1 MINIRQEAALALEEI
16 LCRGGYSSLTVNEY
30 LKKMA
35 GQTEERDRRFF
46 TNLVYTTLDHL
57 LSIDAVIEAH
67 SKTPLKKIKPYLLVC
82 LRMGI
87 CQLKYMESVPDRAAI
102 NETVELVKKSK
113 LRALAGFVNGVL
125 RGAQRSGCA
134 FVIPDVEKDPV
145 KALGLQYD
153 MPEWIVSLWLQ
164 DYGMKQAEMLL
175 QKMQQPGCVCLRA
188 NTLKAEAAE
197 IGKRIAE
204 SVGENGSVRQ
214 SSAVPEAFYA
224 EHIGD
229 ISKWDLYK
237 EGYVAVQDESSMLAA
252 LATGAKPGDRVLDLC
267 AAPGGKSA
275 FMAQMMRDQGLINSR
290 DLHEHRVNL
299 IRQNAERL
307 GISCIQAVAADATQL
322 QPEDSDRYDVVLLD
336 APCSGLGIMRSKPD
350 IKLHHTL
357 QDVMELAELQRKM
370 LMVAAEA
377 VKPGGTL
384 VYSTCTLNKKEN
396 DEQVEWFLKK
406 YQNFVLKDLEN
417 RLPSLPECDRL
428 WKKHLTL
435 WPQVGG
441 HDGFFVACLEK
452 QA

>member
-30 LKKMA
+30 LKKIA

-46 TNLVYTTLDHL
+46 TNLVYTTLEHL
-57 LSIDAVIEAH
+57 PSIDAVIAAH

-113 LRALAGFVNGVL
+113 QRALSGFVNGVL
-125 RGAQRSGCA
+125 RGAQRNDCA
-134 FVIPDVEKDPV
+134 YPLPDPEQEPV
-145 KALGLQYD
+145 KTLGLQYD
-153 MPEWIVSLWLQ
+153 MPEWIVAIWLR
-164 DYGMKQAEMLL
+164 DYGKEQTKVLL
-175 QKMQQPGCVCLRA
+175 QKMQQPGSVCLRA
-188 NTLKAEAAE
+188 NTLKANSEE

-204 SVGENGSVRQ
+204 SVGEDGSVRQ
-214 SSAVPEAFYA
+214 SGTVPEAFYA

-229 ISKWDLYK
+229 ISKWELYRK
-237 EGYVAVQDESSMLAA
+237 GYIAVQDESSMLAA

-275 FMAQMMRDQGLINSR
+275 FMAQMMQDQGMISSR
-290 DLHEHRVNL
+290 DLHEHRVKL
-299 IRQNAERL
+299 IQQNAERL
-307 GISCIQAVAADATQL
+307 GINCIQAEAADATQAK
-322 QPEDSDRYDVVLLD
+322 QEDYEQYDVVLLD

-357 QDVMELAELQRKM
+357 QDVEELAELQRQI
-370 LMVAAEA
+370 LSVAAEA

-396 DEQVEWFLKK
+396 DEQVEWFLEK
-406 YQNFVLKDLEN
+406 YPKFALKDLEK

-435 WPQVGG
+435 WPQAGG

>member
-113 LRALAGFVNGVL
+113 LCALAGFVNGVL
-125 RGAQRSGCA
+125 RGAQRSGYA

-175 QKMQQPGCVCLRA
+175 QKMQQPGSVCLRA

>member
-30 LKKMA
+30 LKKIA

-46 TNLVYTTLDHL
+46 TNLVYTTLEHL
-57 LSIDAVIEAH
+57 PSIDAVIAAH

-113 LRALAGFVNGVL
+113 QRALSGFVNGVL
-125 RGAQRSGCA
+125 RGAQRNDCA
-134 FVIPDVEKDPV
+134 YPLPDPEQEPV

-153 MPEWIVSLWLQ
+153 MPEWIVAIWLR
-164 DYGMKQAEMLL
+164 DYGKEQTKVLL
-175 QKMQQPGCVCLRA
+175 QKMQQPGSVCLRA
-188 NTLKAEAAE
+188 NTLKANSEE

-204 SVGENGSVRQ
+204 SVGEDGSVRQ
-214 SSAVPEAFYA
+214 SGTVPEAFYA

-229 ISKWDLYK
+229 ISKWELYRK
-237 EGYVAVQDESSMLAA
+237 GYIAVQDESSMLAA

-275 FMAQMMRDQGLINSR
+275 FMAQMMQDQGMISSR
-290 DLHEHRVNL
+290 DLHEHRVKL

-307 GISCIQAVAADATQL
+307 GINCIQAEAADATQAK
-322 QPEDSDRYDVVLLD
+322 QEDYEQYDVVLLD

-357 QDVMELAELQRKM
+357 QDVEELAELQRQI
-370 LMVAAEA
+370 LSVAAEA

-396 DEQVEWFLKK
+396 DEQVEWFLEK
-406 YQNFVLKDLEN
+406 YPKFALKDLEK

-435 WPQVGG
+435 WPQAGG

>member
-175 QKMQQPGCVCLRA
+175 QKMQQPGSVCLRA

-322 QPEDSDRYDVVLLD
+322 QMEDLEQYDVVLLD

>member
-30 LKKMA
+30 LKKIA

-46 TNLVYTTLDHL
+46 TNLVYTTLEHL
-57 LSIDAVIEAH
+57 PSIDAVIAAH

-113 LRALAGFVNGVL
+113 LRALSGFVNGVL
-125 RGAQRSGCA
+125 RGAQRNDCA
-134 FVIPDVEKDPV
+134 YPLPDPEQEPV

-153 MPEWIVSLWLQ
+153 MPEWIVAIWLR
-164 DYGMKQAEMLL
+164 DYGKEQTKALL
-175 QKMQQPGCVCLRA
+175 QKMQQPGSVCLRA
-188 NTLKAEAAE
+188 NTLKANSEE

-204 SVGENGSVRQ
+204 SVGEDGSVRQ
-214 SSAVPEAFYA
+214 SGTVPEAFYA

-229 ISKWDLYK
+229 ISKWELYRK
-237 EGYVAVQDESSMLAA
+237 GYIAVQDESSMLAA

-275 FMAQMMRDQGLINSR
+275 FMAQMMQDQGMISSR
-290 DLHEHRVNL
+290 DLHEHRVKL

-307 GISCIQAVAADATQL
+307 GINCIQAEAADATQAK
-322 QPEDSDRYDVVLLD
+322 QEDYEQYDVVLLD

-357 QDVMELAELQRKM
+357 QDVEELAELQRQI
-370 LMVAAEA
+370 LSVAAEA

-396 DEQVEWFLKK
+396 DEQVEWFLEK
-406 YQNFVLKDLEN
+406 YPKFALKDLEK
-417 RLPSLPECDRL
+417 RLPSLPEYDRL

-435 WPQVGG
+435 WPQAGG

>member
-175 QKMQQPGCVCLRA
+175 QKMQQPGSVCLRA

-229 ISKWDLYK
+229 ISSWDLYK

-275 FMAQMMRDQGLINSR
+275 FMAQMMKDHGSISSR

-307 GISCIQAVAADATQL
+307 GIGCIQAVAADATQL
-322 QPEDSDRYDVVLLD
+322 QMEDLEQYDVVLLD

-441 HDGFFVACLEK
+441 HDGFYVACLEK

>member
-113 LRALAGFVNGVL
+113 LCALAGFVNGVL

-175 QKMQQPGCVCLRA
+175 QKMQQPGSVCLRA

-229 ISKWDLYK
+229 ISSWDLYK

-275 FMAQMMRDQGLINSR
+275 FMAQMMKDHGSISSR

-307 GISCIQAVAADATQL
+307 GIGCIQAVAADATQL
-322 QPEDSDRYDVVLLD
+322 QMEDLEQYDVVLLD

-441 HDGFFVACLEK
+441 HDGFYVACLEK

>member
-175 QKMQQPGCVCLRA
+175 QKMQQPGSVCLRA

>member
-30 LKKMA
+30 LKKIA

-57 LSIDAVIEAH
+57 PSIDAVIAAH

-125 RGAQRSGCA
+125 RGAQRNGCA
-134 FVIPDVEKDPV
+134 YPLPDMEREPV
-145 KALGLQYD
+145 KALGLRYD
-153 MPEWIVSLWLQ
+153 MPEWIVTLWLK
-164 DYGMKQAEMLL
+164 DYGKEQTEMLL
-175 QKMQQPGCVCLRA
+175 QKMQQSGSVCLRA
-188 NTLKAEAAE
+188 NTLKATADE

-204 SVGENGSVRQ
+204 SLGEEGSVRQ

-229 ISKWDLYK
+229 ISKWELYQ
-237 EGYVAVQDESSMLAA
+237 EGYIAVQDESSMLAA
-252 LATGAKPGDRVLDLC
+252 LATGAKPGDQVLDLC

-275 FMAQMMRDQGLINSR
+275 FMAQMMQNTGLISSR
-290 DLHEHRVNL
+290 DLHEHRVKL
-299 IRQNAERL
+299 IQQNAQRL
-307 GISCIQAVAADATQL
+307 GISCIQTVTADATQP
-322 QPEDSDRYDVVLLD
+322 QPEDFERYDVVLLD

-350 IKLHHTL
+350 IKLHHSL
-357 QDVMELAELQRKM
+357 QDVEDLVKLQRQI
-370 LMVAAEA
+370 LPVAAEA

-396 DEQVEWFLKK
+396 DEQVEWFLEK
-406 YQNFVLKDLEN
+406 YPNFVLKDLEN

-435 WPQVGG
+435 WPQAGG

>member
-113 LRALAGFVNGVL
+113 LCALAGFVNGVL

-145 KALGLQYD
+145 KALGLRYD

-164 DYGMKQAEMLL
+164 DYGMKLTEMLL

-204 SVGENGSVRQ
+204 SVGEDGSVRQ

-229 ISKWDLYK
+229 ISSWDLYK

-275 FMAQMMRDQGLINSR
+275 FMAQMMKDHGSISSR

-307 GISCIQAVAADATQL
+307 GIGCIQAVAADATQL
-322 QPEDSDRYDVVLLD
+322 QMEDLEQYDVVLLD

-441 HDGFFVACLEK
+441 HDGFYVACLEK

>member
-145 KALGLQYD
+145 KALGLRYD

-164 DYGMKQAEMLL
+164 DYGMKQAEILL
-175 QKMQQPGCVCLRA
+175 QKMQQPGSVCLRA

-229 ISKWDLYK
+229 ISTWDLYK

-275 FMAQMMRDQGLINSR
+275 FMAQMMKDHGSISSR
-290 DLHEHRVNL
+290 DLHEHRVKL

-307 GISCIQAVAADATQL
+307 GIGCIQAVAADATQL
-322 QPEDSDRYDVVLLD
+322 QMEDLEQYDVVLLD

-350 IKLHHTL
+350 IKLHHTM

-370 LMVAAEA
+370 LQVAAKA
-377 VKPGGTL
+377 VKPDGTL

-396 DEQVEWFLKK
+396 DEQVEWFLKN
-406 YQNFVLKDLEN
+406 YPNFVLKDLEN

-435 WPQVGG
+435 WPQAGG

>member
-113 LRALAGFVNGVL
+113 LCALAGFVNGVL

-145 KALGLQYD
+145 KTLGLRYD

-164 DYGMKQAEMLL
+164 DYGMKLTEMLL

-204 SVGENGSVRQ
+204 SVGEDGSVRQ

-229 ISKWDLYK
+229 ISSWDLYK

-275 FMAQMMRDQGLINSR
+275 FMAQMMKDHGSISSR

-307 GISCIQAVAADATQL
+307 GIGCIQAVAADATQL
-322 QPEDSDRYDVVLLD
+322 QMEDSDRYDVVLLD

>member
-30 LKKMA
+30 LKKIA

-46 TNLVYTTLDHL
+46 TNLVYTTLEHL
-57 LSIDAVIEAH
+57 PSIDAVIAAH

-113 LRALAGFVNGVL
+113 QRALSGFVNGVL
-125 RGAQRSGCA
+125 RGAQRNECA
-134 FVIPDVEKDPV
+134 YPLPDPEQEPV

-153 MPEWIVSLWLQ
+153 MPEWIVAIWLR
-164 DYGMKQAEMLL
+164 DYGKEQTKVLL
-175 QKMQQPGCVCLRA
+175 QKMQQPGSVCLRA
-188 NTLKAEAAE
+188 NTLKANSEE
-197 IGKRIAE
+197 VGKRIAE
-204 SVGENGSVRQ
+204 SVGEDGSVRQ
-214 SSAVPEAFYA
+214 SGTVPEAFYA

-229 ISKWDLYK
+229 ISKWELYR
-237 EGYVAVQDESSMLAA
+237 EGYIAVQDESSMLAA

-275 FMAQMMRDQGLINSR
+275 FMAQMMQDQGMISSR
-290 DLHEHRVNL
+290 DLHEHRVKL

-307 GISCIQAVAADATQL
+307 GINCIQAEAADATQAK
-322 QPEDSDRYDVVLLD
+322 QEDYEQYDVVLLD

-357 QDVMELAELQRKM
+357 QDVEELAELQRQI
-370 LMVAAEA
+370 LSVAAEA

-396 DEQVEWFLKK
+396 DEQVEWFLEK
-406 YQNFVLKDLEN
+406 YPKFALKDLEK

-435 WPQVGG
+435 WPQAGG

>member
-35 GQTEERDRRFF
+35 DQTQERDRRFF
-46 TNLVYTTLDHL
+46 THLVYTTLEHL
-57 LSIDAVIEAH
+57 PSIDAVIAAH

-134 FVIPDVEKDPV
+134 FVIPDTEKEPV
-145 KALGLQYD
+145 KALGLRYD

-164 DYGMKQAEMLL
+164 DYGMKLTEMLL

-188 NTLKAEAAE
+188 NTLKAEAEE

-204 SVGENGSVRQ
+204 SVGEDGSVRQ

-229 ISKWDLYK
+229 ISTWDLYK

-275 FMAQMMRDQGLINSR
+275 FMAQMMKDHGSISSR
-290 DLHEHRVNL
+290 DLHEHRVKL

-307 GISCIQAVAADATQL
+307 GIGCIQAVAADATAL
-322 QPEDSDRYDVVLLD
+322 QMEDLEQYDVVLLD

-350 IKLHHTL
+350 IKLHHTM

-370 LMVAAEA
+370 LQVAAKA

-406 YQNFVLKDLEN
+406 YPNFVLKDLEN

-435 WPQVGG
+435 WPQAGG

-452 QA
+452 RA

>member
-30 LKKMA
+30 LKKIA

-57 LSIDAVIEAH
+57 PSIDAVIAAH

-113 LRALAGFVNGVL
+113 QRALSGFVNGVL
-125 RGAQRSGCA
+125 RGAQRNGYA
-134 FVIPDVEKDPV
+134 YPLPDPEQEPV

-153 MPEWIVSLWLQ
+153 MPDWIVAIWLK
-164 DYGMKQAEMLL
+164 DYGKEQAEILL
-175 QKMQQPGCVCLRA
+175 QKMQQPGSVCLRA
-188 NTLKAEAAE
+188 NTLKAEAGQ

-204 SVGENGSVRQ
+204 SLGEDGCVRQ
-214 SSAVPEAFYA
+214 SNAVPEAFYT

-229 ISKWDLYK
+229 ISKWELYR
-237 EGYVAVQDESSMLAA
+237 EGYIAVQDESSMLAA

-267 AAPGGKSA
+267 AAPGGKST
-275 FMAQMMRDQGLINSR
+275 FMAQMMQNQGLISSR
-290 DLHEHRVNL
+290 DLHDHRVKL
-299 IRQNAERL
+299 IEQNAERL
-307 GISCIQAVAADATQL
+307 GISCIQAASSDATKP
-322 QPEDSDRYDVVLLD
+322 QPEDAEQYDVVLLD

-357 QDVMELAELQRKM
+357 QDVEELAQLQKQI
-370 LMVAAEA
+370 LSVAAEA

-384 VYSTCTLNKKEN
+384 VYSTCTLNKQEN

-406 YQNFVLKDLEN
+406 YPDFILKDLEK

-435 WPQVGG
+435 WPQAGG

>member
-35 GQTEERDRRFF
+35 DQTQERDRRFF

-134 FVIPDVEKDPV
+134 FVIPDTEKEPV
-145 KALGLQYD
+145 KALGLRYD

-164 DYGMKQAEMLL
+164 DYGMKLTEMLL

-204 SVGENGSVRQ
+204 SVGEDGSVRQ

-229 ISKWDLYK
+229 ISTWDLYK

-275 FMAQMMRDQGLINSR
+275 FMAQMMKDHGSISSR
-290 DLHEHRVNL
+290 DLHEHRVKL

-307 GISCIQAVAADATQL
+307 GIGCIQAVAADATAL
-322 QPEDSDRYDVVLLD
+322 QMEDLEQYDVVLLD

-350 IKLHHTL
+350 IKLHHTM

-370 LMVAAEA
+370 LQVAAKA

-406 YQNFVLKDLEN
+406 YPNFVLKDLEN

-435 WPQVGG
+435 WPQAGG

-452 QA
+452 RA